1 MTKIYFWSVWRS
13 QFILFLDGCLRCP
26 FVLFFLSNWI
36 QMFPLPANE
45 AFPSLCCR
53 CIVRSPKCEASF
65 KRGGVANTLF
75 RGASLL
81 TRCLCR
87 FHKRQEY
94 SRCDLSEK
102 GDWLS
107 DAPDARPSSYPW
119 LSRSSQVVSL
129 SSAAAR
135 SGSPN
140 WHESGCHSKE
150 QVGGDYCSQTSCKVR
165 MFDWLYESKRIKQEA
180 IWGLGVSLSG
190 PRGIIFPPPTSVRKP
205 FLYLWQEWNSPLV
218 IFSCAKESAKR
229 NSSQVCRKMLA

>member
-135 SGSPN
+135 SGSPTDMN
-140 WHESGCHSKE
+140 LDVIPRSKWVGTIARRQAAKWGCLI
-150 QVGGDYCSQTSCKVR
+150 DYTR
-165 MFDWLYESKRIKQEA
+165 A
-180 IWGLGVSLSG
+180 
-190 PRGIIFPPPTSVRKP
+190 RG
-205 FLYLWQEWNSPLV
+205 
-218 IFSCAKESAKR
+218 
-229 NSSQVCRKMLA
+229 